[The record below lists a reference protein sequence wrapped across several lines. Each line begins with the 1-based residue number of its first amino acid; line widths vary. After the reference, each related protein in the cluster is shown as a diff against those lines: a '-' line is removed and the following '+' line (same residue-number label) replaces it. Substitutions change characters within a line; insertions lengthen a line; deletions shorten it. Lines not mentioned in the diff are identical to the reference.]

1 MGLFSFLSR
10 IFGKNDKSIEEDYQD
25 GELEYYFESKT
36 LFFKLYDSFPDYINS
51 LDSSGE
57 FLKDL
62 TKDELTLMKFEYA
75 YNLTPNFVEKDK
87 VDSYRHNYPL
97 FVLSE
102 DMALGIKLGMDTAQI
117 NLIIPIGDTHPS
129 LEAISFNLTRFRRT
143 IEKYKNNISR
153 YYDQIYDSWDKRPNY
168 PEYDRGVITYL
179 HFKLNK
185 DYQNDD
191 Y

>member
-36 LFFKLYDSFPDYINS
+36 LFFKFYDSFPDYINS
-51 LDSSGE
+51 LDGSGE

-87 VDSYRHNYPL
+87 VDSYRHNYSL

-102 DMALGIKLGMDTAQI
+102 DMALGIKLGITLLIVRLNFLRRLLLQI
-117 NLIIPIGDTHPS
+117 
-129 LEAISFNLTRFRRT
+129 
-143 IEKYKNNISR
+143 
-153 YYDQIYDSWDKRPNY
+153 
-168 PEYDRGVITYL
+168 V
-179 HFKLNK
+179 
-185 DYQNDD
+185 
-191 Y
+191 